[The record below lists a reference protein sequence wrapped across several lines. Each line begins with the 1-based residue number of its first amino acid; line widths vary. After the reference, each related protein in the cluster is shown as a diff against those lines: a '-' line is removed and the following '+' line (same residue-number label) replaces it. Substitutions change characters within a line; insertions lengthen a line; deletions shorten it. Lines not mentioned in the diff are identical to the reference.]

1 MKKLIVLLTITIS
14 SISLSKAQ
22 SEIKIDLESLQADI
36 SNELAT
42 LSADMSNMY
51 INQEDMT
58 TDINVNPDNI
68 YSIINLS
75 EFENLSSLKDLDLSN
90 ITVSSA
96 HPGISIEVSDSNS
109 ANKYVYAYTSGKS
122 SESGESL
129 SYSYTTTETP
139 QNNDIFK
146 QLSNTKGIEVVYIS
160 KTMLGMMP
168 KMDMPG
174 VDIGNIAGK
183 LESLEIYSAEE
194 ASASRRL
201 IYVSEDLLKS
211 GNYETLML
219 LKDSD
224 SRTAFY
230 VRKNKSNT
238 GSEML
243 MVTEDGSDASI
254 IRFLG
259 NFTVQDIKNIA
270 NQSKNGVHINTT
282 INTSTSNRLSEAE
295 LNMRIK
301 EAQKRNEQAQ
311 RIAIEAQKRSEE
323 AQKRAEERANDR
335 QQRAEEAQIRAE
347 ERAKR
352 AEERARRAEQRARE
366 AEERARKAN

>member
-1 MKKLIVLLTITIS
+1 MKKLIILLTITIS

-22 SEIKIDLESLQADI
+22 PEIKIDMDGLQTDI
-36 SNELAT
+36 SSELAT
-42 LSADMSNMY
+42 LSVDLSNMHLDLEGMKNE
-51 INQEDMT
+51 INA
-58 TDINVNPDNI
+58 NLVNLDNI
-68 YSIINLS
+68 SNS
-75 EFENLSSLKDLDLSN
+75 LDLSN
-90 ITVSSA
+90 ITVSST
-96 HPGISIEVSDSNS
+96 HPGISIEVSDSNT
-109 ANKYVYAYTSGKS
+109 ANSYAYVYTPGEPSNS
-122 SESGESL
+122 QESFT
-129 SYSYTTTETP
+129 YSYTTTETP

-146 QLSNTKGIEVVYIS
+146 QLSNTKGIQVVYIS

-168 KMDMPG
+168 NMDMPG

-183 LESLEIYSAEE
+183 LESLEIYSSEE
-194 ASASRRL
+194 TSASRRL
-201 IYVSEDLLKS
+201 IYVSEDLLKG

-219 LKDSD
+219 IKDND

-230 VRKNKSNT
+230 VKKNKSNQ

-243 MVTEDGSDASI
+243 MITEDGSDATI

-259 NFTVQDIKNIA
+259 SFTVQDIKNIA
-270 NQSKNGVHINTT
+270 NQSKNGVHINTS
-282 INTSTSNRLSEAE
+282 INTNTSNRLSEAE

-311 RIAIEAQKRSEE
+311 KIAIDAQKRAEE
-323 AQKRAEERANDR
+323 AQKRAEERAKNG
-335 QQRAEEAQIRAE
+335 QQKAEEAQIKAE

-352 AEERARRAEQRARE
+352 AEERARRAEERAKE

>member
-1 MKKLIVLLTITIS
+1 MKKLIILLTITIS

-22 SEIKIDLESLQADI
+22 PEIKIDIDGLQTDI
-36 SNELAT
+36 SSELAT
-42 LSADMSNMY
+42 LSADLSNMHLDLEGMKNE
-51 INQEDMT
+51 INA
-58 TDINVNPDNI
+58 NLVNLDNI
-68 YSIINLS
+68 SNS
-75 EFENLSSLKDLDLSN
+75 LDLSN
-90 ITVSSA
+90 ITVSNT
-96 HPGISIEVSDSNS
+96 HPGISIEVSDSNT
-109 ANKYVYAYTSGKS
+109 ANSYAYVYTPGEPSNS
-122 SESGESL
+122 LESFT
-129 SYSYTTTETP
+129 YSYNTTETP

-146 QLSNTKGIEVVYIS
+146 QLSNTKGIQVVYIS

-168 KMDMPG
+168 NMDMPG

-194 ASASRRL
+194 ATASRRL
-201 IYVSEDLLKS
+201 IYVSEDLLKG

-219 LKDSD
+219 IKDND

-230 VRKNKSNT
+230 VKKNKSNQ

-243 MVTEDGSDASI
+243 MVTEDGSDATI

-259 NFTVQDIKNIA
+259 SFTVQDIKNIA
-270 NQSKNGVHINTT
+270 NQSKNGVHINTS
-282 INTSTSNRLSEAE
+282 INTNTSNRLSEAE

-311 RIAIEAQKRSEE
+311 KIAIDAQKRAEE
-323 AQKRAEERANDR
+323 AQKRAEERAKNG
-335 QQRAEEAQIRAE
+335 QQRAEEAQIKAE

-352 AEERARRAEQRARE
+352 AEERARRAEERAKE

>member
-22 SEIKIDLESLQADI
+22 SEIKIDLESLQADV

-90 ITVSSA
+90 ITVSST

-311 RIAIEAQKRSEE
+311 RIAIEAQKRAEE
-323 AQKRAEERANDR
+323 TQKRAEERANDR
-335 QQRAEEAQIRAE
+335 QQRAEEAQLRAE

>member
-1 MKKLIVLLTITIS
+1 MKKLIILLTITIS

-36 SNELAT
+36 SSELAT
-42 LSADMSNMY
+42 LSADLSNIY
-51 INQEDMT
+51 INQEDMA
-58 TDINVNPDNI
+58 TDINVNPNNI
-68 YSIINLS
+68 YSILNLS
-75 EFENLSSLKDLDLSN
+75 EFESLSSLKDLDLSN
-90 ITVSSA
+90 ITVSST
-96 HPGISIEVSDSNS
+96 HPGISIEVSDSNTS
-109 ANKYVYAYTSGKS
+109 NSYAYIYTPES
-122 SESGESL
+122 SNSQESFT
-129 SYSYTTTETP
+129 YSYTTTETP

-270 NQSKNGVHINTT
+270 NQSKNGMHINTT
-282 INTSTSNRLSEAE
+282 INTNTSNRLSEAE

-311 RIAIEAQKRSEE
+311 RIAIEAQKRAEE

-335 QQRAEEAQIRAE
+335 QQRAEEAQLRAE